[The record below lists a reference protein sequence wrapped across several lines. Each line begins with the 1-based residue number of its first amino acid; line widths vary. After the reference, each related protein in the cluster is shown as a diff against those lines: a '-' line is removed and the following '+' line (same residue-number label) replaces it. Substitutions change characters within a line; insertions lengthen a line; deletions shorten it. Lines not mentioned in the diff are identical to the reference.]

1 MCQALSLALSLHRLM
16 KAQRLPSSADCLVED
31 GDNNQEANK
40 HIITK
45 YEDQEGDAQVTMT

>member
-1 MCQALSLALSLHRLM
+1 M